1 MTPNGS
7 TPSTPEATE
16 TQAPHSL
23 KRDANGRLLPRTDE
37 ERAADAERARA
48 ALARMAEI
56 SDDDPPGETEE
67 FMRAIDS
74 HRPDRPLF
82 EGYY

>member
-1 MTPNGS
+1 MTPIQSNPD
-7 TPSTPEATE
+7 TA
-16 TQAPHSL
+16 APNRL
-23 KRDANGRLLPRTDE
+23 KLDARGRMLPRTDE
-37 ERAADAERARA
+37 ERAADAERIRELLAILA
-48 ALARMAEI
+48 ATPA
-56 SDDDPPGETEE
+56 DDPPGETEE